1 MRFPLSQIAE
11 VIGARFE
18 GLAEGA
24 VTGWS
29 VDTRSLQPGDLFFAL
44 RGERRDGH
52 EFLEDAFRR
61 GAAAAVVDRPV
72 QASGPL
78 LRVDG
83 VLEAMQSLAAWAR
96 RRWGGRLI
104 AITGSAGKTTTKEIT
119 ASLLSSVKR
128 TAKSEGNLNN
138 HIGVPLTLLRLPEE
152 AEAAVVE
159 MGMNHAG
166 EIRQL
171 AAIARPD
178 VGVVTNV
185 GSAHLG
191 FFSSVEEV
199 ALAKRE
205 LIESLPAGGVA
216 VLNADDPRVIRFRD
230 VHPGPVLT
238 FGLSEGADLR
248 ATEVECRPGWIR
260 FRLEGGPQFE
270 APLDGLHGVSNLLAG
285 LAAARAVGVEPAA
298 LTEAAR
304 KLEAPGGRGRR
315 FVHNGITVLDDCY
328 NSNPEAAKRMLEVL
342 RDEPARRKIAVL
354 GEMLELGRWSESL
367 HRDVGRHAARC
378 GIHMLIGIRGA
389 ASHMVDEAVSAGV
402 SSGAAF
408 FFEDPAEAGD
418 FLRREARPGDAV
430 LFKGSRGVHVEIAL
444 QRFLQGSQA
453 GPPPSAG
460 LAERP
465 LGKGSE

>member
-1 MRFPLSQIAE
+1 M
-11 VIGARFE
+11 
-18 GLAEGA
+18 
-24 VTGWS
+24 
-29 VDTRSLQPGDLFFAL
+29 DTRTLQPGDLFFAL
-44 RGERRDGH
+44 RGERHDGH

-61 GAAAAVVDRPV
+61 GAVAAVVDRPV
-72 QASGPL
+72 EAPGPL
-78 LRVDG
+78 LRVEE
-83 VLEAMQSLAAWAR
+83 VLKALQSLAAWAR
-96 RRWGGRLI
+96 RQWGGQLI
-104 AITGSAGKTTTKEIT
+104 AITGSAGKTTTKEI
-119 ASLLSSVKR
+119 AAALLAAVKR

-138 HIGVPLTLLRLPEE
+138 HIGVPLSLLRLPDDTEV
-152 AEAAVVE
+152 AVVE

-166 EIRQL
+166 EIRRL

-178 VGVVTNV
+178 VGLVTNI

-191 FFSSVEEV
+191 FFHSVEEV

-216 VLNADDPRVIRFRD
+216 VLNADDPRVIGFRQI
-230 VHPGPVLT
+230 HPGPVLT
-238 FGLSEGADLR
+238 FGLADGADLR
-248 ATEVECRPGWIR
+248 ATEVECRPGRIR

-285 LAAARAVGVEPAA
+285 LAAARAVGVDPAELA
-298 LTEAAR
+298 ETAR
-304 KLEAPGGRGRR
+304 QLEAPVGRGRR
-315 FVHNGITVLDDCY
+315 FVHNGITILDDCY

-342 RDEPARRKIAVL
+342 RDEPARRRIAVL

-418 FLRREARPGDAV
+418 LLRTEARAGDAV

-453 GPPPSAG
+453 APPARYEWAQRPS
-460 LAERP
+460 
-465 LGKGSE
+465 GKGPE